1 MAHEIFTGDWARA
14 WCEELAAS
22 EAYAEAAEDWEGAL
36 VLRVRADASYGI
48 EEPRSVWVDLHHGA
62 CRGARSADEEDVDE
76 VPYLIEADP
85 YSWKRVLDGD
95 LDPISG
101 LMRGKLK
108 LERGSVVE
116 LARYVKAAREL
127 VRAAGRV
134 DTSYPEGWA

>member
-1 MAHEIFTGDWARA
+1 MPHEIFTADWARA
-14 WCEELAAS
+14 WCRELNES
-22 EAYAEAAEDWEGAL
+22 EAYAEAAADWEGAL
-36 VLRVRADASYGI
+36 VLRIAADPSYGI
-48 EEPRSVWVDLHHGA
+48 EEDRAVLVDLHHGE
-62 CRGARSADEEDVDE
+62 CREARAAEPPDAEE

-108 LERGSVVE
+108 LKRGSVVE
-116 LARYVKAAREL
+116 LARYVKAAQEL

-134 DTSYPEGWA
+134 ETSYPEGWA

>member
-14 WCEELAAS
+14 WCEELNGS

-36 VLRVRADASYGI
+36 ILRVRADASYGI

-62 CRGARSADEEDVDE
+62 CRDARSADEKDGDE

-95 LDPISG
+95 LDPIAG

-108 LERGSVVE
+108 LKRGSVVE
-116 LARYVKAAREL
+116 LARYVKAAKEL